1 MFVAYVQLFIVQ
13 FFEVSSQIDVSLVDC
28 ISVFSRGRETSS
40 QAHSV
45 QCKSIFD
52 VCNAIVDL
60 KFHLG
65 CCRLTGTEVEAEFE
79 RLLAEANELFCR
91 VGKDGGR
98 HMVEFMVAFSGFWY
112 IPWHCRCVHPELVKA
127 ASSR

>member
-13 FFEVSSQIDVSLVDC
+13 LFEVSNQIDVSIVDC

-52 VCNAIVDL
+52 VCNECDCI
-60 KFHLG
+60 
-65 CCRLTGTEVEAEFE
+65 FE
-79 RLLAEANELFCR
+79 ISFGMLQAHRNR
-91 VGKDGGR
+91 
-98 HMVEFMVAFSGFWY
+98 SG
-112 IPWHCRCVHPELVKA
+112 
-127 ASSR
+127 S

>member
-13 FFEVSSQIDVSLVDC
+13 SFEVSNQIDVSIVDC

-52 VCNAIVDL
+52 VCNAIVYL
-60 KFHLG
+60 KFRLG

-91 VGKDGGR
+91 VGKDRGR
-98 HMVEFMVAFSGFWY
+98 HMVAFMVAFMVALSGFL
-112 IPWHCRCVHPELVKA
+112 VHPLALEVR
-127 ASSR
+127 SS